1 MLRYSAIN
9 NTWDPMRLVSHRHR
23 RNHVLLDKMCVHVLA
38 FAWGKVDVGRAAVSK
53 RRVVYWLGII
63 VGNGLKRCVYHQRGA
78 TPCSPPLT
86 CMVKIINRPLGH
98 FQLTRQVGSW
108 H

>member
-23 RNHVLLDKMCVHVLA
+23 RNRVLWDKMCVHVLA

-53 RRVVYWLGII
+53 GRVVYWLGII
-63 VGNGLKRCVYHQRGA
+63 VGNGLKTLCVPPKRCHSVFA
-78 TPCSPPLT
+78 TAD
-86 CMVKIINRPLGH
+86 MHGQNH
-98 FQLTRQVGSW
+98 
-108 H
+108 